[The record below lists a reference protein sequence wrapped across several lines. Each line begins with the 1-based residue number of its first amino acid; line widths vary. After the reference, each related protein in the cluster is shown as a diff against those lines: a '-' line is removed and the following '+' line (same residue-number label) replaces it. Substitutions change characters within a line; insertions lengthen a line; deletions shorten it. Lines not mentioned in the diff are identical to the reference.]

1 MHNNL
6 RTFSD
11 MQAGNCLSRTIIDAS
26 WLPNPG
32 GTATSIGAPFL
43 HFRIN
48 HGPPKRPG
56 GEGTCRPHAGY
67 LLTFQNLR
75 MQKKPPQ
82 LVAGRRN
89 QHRACW
95 VINQTSR
102 AFARTPF
109 QRCTSRTL
117 RGCQIRLQY
126 QESCRLE
133 CVEPSRRFR
142 REIGEFF
149 HPSLRSRL
157 C

>member
-56 GEGTCRPHAGY
+56 GGWAALAAPGGFY
-67 LLTFQNLR
+67 ISKSPKNS
-75 MQKKPPQ
+75 
-82 LVAGRRN
+82 V
-89 QHRACW
+89 
-95 VINQTSR
+95 
-102 AFARTPF
+102 
-109 QRCTSRTL
+109 
-117 RGCQIRLQY
+117 
-126 QESCRLE
+126 
-133 CVEPSRRFR
+133 
-142 REIGEFF
+142 
-149 HPSLRSRL
+149 
-157 C
+157 